1 LLSVYVY
8 KLIWSKA
15 SLKILSAQIN
25 DPPLFCKLAQ
35 IKLLPG
41 HNQGH
46 SGEITARNY
55 AGSSTA
61 LLAKQL
67 HFEARAREFIS
78 TFDALARCASNFIKM
93 KLQNIPT

>member
-1 LLSVYVY
+1 MTRLCFASSR
-8 KLIWSKA
+8 KLNYCQGTIKGT
-15 SLKILSAQIN
+15 QV
-25 DPPLFCKLAQ
+25 KLQRA
-35 IKLLPG
+35 I
-41 HNQGH
+41 
-46 SGEITARNY
+46 SNY

-61 LLAKQL
+61 LLTKQL